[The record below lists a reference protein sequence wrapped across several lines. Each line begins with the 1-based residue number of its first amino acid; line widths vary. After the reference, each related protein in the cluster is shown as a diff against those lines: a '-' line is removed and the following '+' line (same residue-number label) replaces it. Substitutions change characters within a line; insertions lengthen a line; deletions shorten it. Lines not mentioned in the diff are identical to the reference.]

1 MSRVAIA
8 KQGVAVSC
16 QGVARSSAVIPVPCL
31 CDPKSPT
38 CCVCRTGHVGQHPN
52 FPSFW
57 GGDAC
62 AGPIGCCIGRAFRT
76 VYTGK
81 VISTRVNVP
90 TNEQWSSV
98 LDASAILEIYPS
110 TFQPSPTSCNH
121 ERTFAESYSSLGGSY
136 TGPSGSTG
144 GSVNNN
150 GWAGPPGPDPSP
162 WWGPNGPN
170 FPWWTGPDPAN
181 AANVAQWALPTP
193 SLVVDPLVLLPP
205 PLLTLMTA
213 LVGATA
219 AQGMRPYDLFDVPC
233 DPFQRYPWEINCADH
248 CALQF
253 PGTLVTKQVTWNNTQ
268 TCKRTT
274 IDIFLRETQEFAIPP
289 GMIQA
294 ERTSHYTASLEIQTL
309 LPCLPVAIGPGGGDR
324 PADPRVLAVPPWAS
338 QGCCG

>member
-16 QGVARSSAVIPVPCL
+16 AGVARSSPVIPVPCL

-81 VISTRVNVP
+81 VITTMVRVT

-110 TFQPSPTSCNH
+110 AFQPSPTSCNH

-150 GWAGPPGPDPSP
+150 GWAGPIGPNPGP
-162 WWGPNGPN
+162 WFTGLGAQ

-181 AANVAQWALPTP
+181 AAAVAQWALPTP
-193 SLVVDPLVLLPP
+193 SLVVDPLAWLPV
-205 PLLTLMTA
+205 PLMELMIQ
-213 LVGATA
+213 LVGAQA
-219 AQGMRPYDLFDVPC
+219 AEFMRPYAQFPVPC
-233 DPFQRYPWEINCADH
+233 DPFQRYPWEIGCSGQ
-248 CALQF
+248 CVQ
-253 PGTLVTKQVTWNNTQ
+253 PIGLVTDEVTWNNTQ
-268 TCKRTT
+268 TCKKTT
-274 IDIFLRETQEFAIPP
+274 IDILVRQTQEFAIPP
-289 GMIQA
+289 GMVQT
-294 ERTSHYTASLEIQTL
+294 ERISHYTGTLEIQTL
-309 LPCLPVAIGPGGGDR
+309 LPCLPIAIGPGGGDR
-324 PADPRVLAVPPWAS
+324 PADPRVLAVPPWAA